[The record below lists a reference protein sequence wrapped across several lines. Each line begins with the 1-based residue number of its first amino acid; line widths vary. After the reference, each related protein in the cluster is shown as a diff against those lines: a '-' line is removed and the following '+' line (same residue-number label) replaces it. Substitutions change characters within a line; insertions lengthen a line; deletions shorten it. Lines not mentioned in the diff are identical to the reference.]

1 MKLTKE
7 TLKRIIKEELESVM
21 SEGIGGKQ
29 GLIQYIMDVNADER
43 SKSEA
48 IDLINQLPIDD
59 SRAESM
65 AQALSQSVPEEW
77 LTSWINAGQ
86 RELEDSAPETSSDS
100 PRTRSRR
107 L

>member
-7 TLKRIIKEELESVM
+7 TLKRIIKEELEAVM

-43 SKSEA
+43 SKHEA
-48 IDLINQLPIDD
+48 VELINQLPIDD

-65 AQALSQSVPEEW
+65 AQDLSQSIPEEW
-77 LTSWINAGQ
+77 LASWINAGQ
-86 RELEDSAPETSSDS
+86 RELEDLAPEISSDS
-100 PRTRSRR
+100 PRTVSRR